1 MKKDAKVI
9 KLLVRAYPA
18 VWRRSYG
25 EELVALLEERPLT
38 LTIIR
43 DVFQNGLL
51 QRARHAGAW
60 QLGGI
65 ALAMWLIAGTSL
77 NSIRVFPQWG
87 YALFWQMNVCALL
100 AIGYASVVRDHKSR
114 IASALAAGKASV
126 VGVAPELA
134 LAVLWLTGLVHPT
147 ISQLNGSPM
156 VVGHGITDLCIRTD
170 VTIPPTHLF
179 LVPIVS
185 GICGVIAGGVGAAAA
200 QIVSGFREGFRT
212 SKT

>member
-1 MKKDAKVI
+1 MNKNATVI
-9 KLLVRAYPA
+9 KLLLRAYPA

-38 LTIIR
+38 LTSVR

-51 QRARHAGAW
+51 QRSRHARAW

-65 ALAMWLIAGTSL
+65 ALAIWLIAGTSL

-87 YALFWQMNVCALL
+87 YSLFWQINVCTLL

-114 IASALAAGKASV
+114 LASALATGKASV

-134 LAVLWLTGLVHPT
+134 LAVLWLEGLVHPT
-147 ISQLNGSPM
+147 ISQMNGSPM
-156 VVGHGITDLCIRTD
+156 VVGHGITDLCIRASVKT
-170 VTIPPTHLF
+170 PPTHL
-179 LVPIVS
+179 LLAPIVA
-185 GICGVIAGGVGAAAA
+185 GICGVIAGGAGAAAA
-200 QIVSGFREGFRT
+200 QFVLGFREGFRS
-212 SKT
+212 SKA